1 MWKGSKLLVCT
12 VMVSGPDDQ
21 KREFLWENYD
31 CEDLDQ
37 NPKYHLSQANKLEN
51 LIHLKT
57 Q

>member
-1 MWKGSKLLVCT
+1 
-12 VMVSGPDDQ
+12 MVSGPDDQ

-37 NPKYHLSQANKLEN
+37 NPKDHLSEANKLEN

-57 Q
+57 P